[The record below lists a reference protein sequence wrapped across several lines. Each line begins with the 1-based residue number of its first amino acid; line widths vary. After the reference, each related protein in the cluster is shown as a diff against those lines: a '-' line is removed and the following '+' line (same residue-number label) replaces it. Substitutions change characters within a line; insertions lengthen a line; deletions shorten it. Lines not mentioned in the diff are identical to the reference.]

1 MGHQRVNLNDAVKLA
16 ESENNTVDPKKLR
29 LFFHTTGVMTV

>member
-16 ESENNTVDPKKLR
+16 MSENNTVDPKNYNYFCVQLE
-29 LFFHTTGVMTV
+29 L